1 MIFGRRFEPGL
12 FSPII
17 TGFADLRLVHRPL
30 LLLSTMSRVHFS
42 HCAKALRLACLF
54 LVAAAGVV
62 RAADP
67 VPSQPAAQ
75 ALQKLVQSGNVPALQ
90 GPGRELKESLERF
103 YGPVG
108 YNPAWFEGGKAKPTA
123 QQVLNL
129 LKTAESHG
137 LESATYDVPN
147 LEKRL
152 ASASTPADVAEV
164 DAGLSAS
171 LFRYLTE
178 VHGGRINP
186 RQVDF
191 AIGLAPKKL
200 DLPALVRS
208 NMTAD
213 GLNKLL
219 PAAVPRNPMYER
231 LRKALAQYR
240 ELARSAP
247 LKALPVVKKVEPGE
261 AYAGLA
267 DLTKLLIATGDLPAG
282 TLAPATYSGAVVE
295 GVKRFQTRHGLLA
308 DGVIGKPSF
317 DQLNVPFTARVR
329 QIELALER
337 TRWVV
342 PPADGKMIL
351 VNIPE
356 FRLAAMDV
364 KEGVP
369 QPRYYINVIVGR
381 AAATQTPIFNENMR
395 YIEFHPYWN
404 VPAKIAQKEY
414 LPKFRKEPNALAKEN
429 MELVGHDG
437 MVTTA
442 INEET
447 LAALSN
453 GSMRVRQRPGGRNA
467 LGDIKFVFPNKDD
480 IYLHHTP
487 SVGLFKRARRDF
499 SHGCIRVQEPVKLAR
514 FVLDDKPEW
523 SEDKIKA
530 AMAGK
535 HSTLNLAKPLPV
547 VIFYNT
553 AGVDDEGK
561 VLFFTDIYGL
571 DRKLDTALKGSQR
584 S

>member
-1 MIFGRRFEPGL
+1 MRRFDVGA

-17 TGFADLRLVHRPL
+17 TGFAGRRHLYRL
-30 LLLSTMSRVHFS
+30 LLLSTMTRDHLRQY
-42 HCAKALRLACLF
+42 ARALQLACLF
-54 LVAAAGVV
+54 LITAAGVAQ
-62 RAADP
+62 AADP
-67 VPSQPAAQ
+67 APTQPVAQ

-103 YGPVG
+103 YAPTAYVPV
-108 YNPAWFEGGKAKPTA
+108 WFDGSKAKPTA
-123 QQVLNL
+123 QQVLTL
-129 LKTAESHG
+129 LKSAESHG
-137 LESATYDVPN
+137 LDGAVYDVTN

-152 ASASTPADVAEV
+152 ATASSTADVAEV
-164 DAGLSAS
+164 EAGLSAS
-171 LFRYLTE
+171 LFRFLTE
-178 VHGGRINP
+178 LHSGRLSP

-191 AIGLAPKKL
+191 AIGLTPKKL
-200 DLPALVRS
+200 DLPTLVRQ
-208 NMTAD
+208 NLTAD
-213 GLNKLL
+213 GLTKLV

-231 LRKALAQYR
+231 LRKGLAQYQ
-240 ELARSAP
+240 ELARNNSF
-247 LKALPVVKKVEPGE
+247 KALPVVKKVEPDQP
-261 AYAGLA
+261 YAGIA
-267 DLTKLLIATGDLPAG
+267 DLTRLLIATGDLPAG
-282 TLAPATYSGAVVE
+282 TPVPKTYSGAVVD
-295 GVKRFQTRHGLLA
+295 GMKRFQARHGLLA

-317 DQLNVPFTARVR
+317 DQLNVPFTQRVR
-329 QIELALER
+329 QLELALER
-337 TRWVV
+337 TRWVA
-342 PPADGKMIL
+342 PPADGRMIA

-356 FRLAAMDV
+356 FRLAAVDV
-364 KEGVP
+364 KDGSP
-369 QPRYYINVIVGR
+369 QTRFYINVIVGR

-414 LPKFRKEPNALAKEN
+414 LPKFRREPNALSKEN

-437 MVTTA
+437 VVTTA

-447 LAALSN
+447 LAALSR
-453 GSMRVRQRPGGRNA
+453 GAMRVRQRPGGRNA

-514 FVLDDKPEW
+514 FVLEDKPEW

-535 HSTLNLAKPLPV
+535 HSTLNLSKPIPV

-553 AGVDDEGK
+553 AAVDEEGK
-561 VLFFTDIYGL
+561 VMFFTDIYGL
-571 DRKLDTALKGSQR
+571 DRKLDALLKGGQR